1 MEGWSLKK
9 PWSIVL
15 ILAVTLVL
23 SACSQLMQWGQEKGT
38 PPPTPPAE
46 KVVRPT
52 EAPAQP
58 VKPVLPEREGPPS
71 QETPKA
77 EPSAAAPGPPPFL
90 EGAPSTR
97 PPEGPSSGPSKAPV
111 EPPEVRPA
119 KPQYVSLNFE
129 NADLELVLR
138 SIADITGINFIIGP
152 GVKAADTMR
161 TTTKVPAS
169 EG

>member
-1 MEGWSLKK
+1 MKK
-9 PWSIVL
+9 PWSIVF

-23 SACSQLMQWGQEKGT
+23 SACSQLMKWAQEMGA
-38 PPPTPPAE
+38 PPPAPPAE

-52 EAPAQP
+52 EPPAQP
-58 VKPVLPEREGPPS
+58 VTPVLPEREGPPS
-71 QETPKA
+71 QETPNA
-77 EPSAAAPGPPPFL
+77 EPPAAPAPSAFL

-97 PPEGPSSGPSKAPV
+97 PPEGPPSRPSKAPV
-111 EPPEVRPA
+111 GPPEVRPG

-152 GVKAADTMR
+152 GVKAAVTMR
-161 TTTKVPAS
+161 TTTKVQRS
-169 EG
+169 DRKSVV